1 MKLSP
6 QYATAAINLAD
17 LYRQI
22 GRDGDGE
29 SVLRKA
35 IAASSADAAAHH
47 ALGLTLTRMR
57 RPDEAFAELRRATEL
72 EPDRSRYAY
81 VYAVAL
87 HSGGRAD
94 EAMKVLKEALERHPN
109 DRDVL
114 SAQVSF
120 NRATGDAKA
129 ALGYAERLAI
139 ITPEDRNLGALSGR
153 SSGSLTSQT
162 KAPGFL
168 GSAHKTHAGMTSR
181 DRCGGQSLWSKLADS
196 ELGIVHYPE
205 FT

>member
-72 EPDRSRYAY
+72 EPDRSR
-81 VYAVAL
+81 
-87 HSGGRAD
+87 
-94 EAMKVLKEALERHPN
+94 
-109 DRDVL
+109 
-114 SAQVSF
+114 
-120 NRATGDAKA
+120 
-129 ALGYAERLAI
+129 
-139 ITPEDRNLGALSGR
+139 
-153 SSGSLTSQT
+153 
-162 KAPGFL
+162 
-168 GSAHKTHAGMTSR
+168 
-181 DRCGGQSLWSKLADS
+181 
-196 ELGIVHYPE
+196 
-205 FT
+205 